1 MLNLRETRI
10 TLNRHANVLPGV
22 VIPEEGTA
30 LVYVKKDGETFVQP
44 STGAAGELFAGI
56 SMERN
61 LPPRSM
67 PFISEYELTD
77 TGVLQLPRTPIAG
90 QIAVIE
96 GTDVRTVT
104 IGDEHPTG
112 ANAVLDGDQ
121 LLFDTA
127 SAEGRVV
134 RVQMLYVP
142 DMEEARTYV
151 GDAPFGGQASA
162 ITGVIGRI
170 LDGEV
175 ATTCVDVSKDWTNA
189 LRVVLGADGRFAP
202 HSGSAVPVPQV
213 VVKNSPNAS
222 NPFLILSI
230 NVA

>member
-44 STGAAGELFAGI
+44 STGAGGELFAGL
-56 SMERN
+56 SLERN

-67 PFISEYELTD
+67 PFIQEYELSE
-77 TGVLQLPRTPIAG
+77 TGIIKLPRTPIAG

-96 GTDVRTVT
+96 GSDVRSVT
-104 IGDEHPTG
+104 TGDEHPTG
-112 ANAVLDGDQ
+112 DNAVLNGDE
-121 LLFDTA
+121 LLFDTDT
-127 SAEGRVV
+127 AEGRVV

-189 LRVVLGADGRFAP
+189 LQVVLAADGRFAP
-202 HSGSAVPVPQV
+202 YSGSGTPIPQV
-213 VVKNSPNAS
+213 VVKNTPNAS
-222 NPFLILSI
+222 NPFLILGI